1 MPFQKQ
7 NVCIFELIYLYFY
20 FQWTQS
26 RSTSRLTPSTGRR
39 TRRTWPR
46 TATTSSPL
54 SIRTSSTGIHP
65 PSALGSSSWRCPL
78 PSLESSSTSP
88 SWSQLFIHIVPKRNI
103 VFHIKMFIYLYV
115 NRCIFLVQSW
125 KCLKIDL
132 YQGERIVVKEHSHNC
147 LGKSLLCE
155 SGKSNNQEKYL
166 TMPGFERCVY
176 VCFGPFLSNFDFL

>member
-7 NVCIFELIYLYFY
+7 NVCRFELIHFYFY

-46 TATTSSPL
+46 TATISSPL

-78 PSLESSSTSP
+78 PSSESSSTSP
-88 SWSQLFIHIVPKRNI
+88 SWSQLFIHIVPKRYI
-103 VFHIKMFIYLYV
+103 VFHIKMLYLFICKPVYLFGSIMKMFENRSLSRRK
-115 NRCIFLVQSW
+115 NRCQRAQSQLSW
-125 KCLKIDL
+125 QISAL
-132 YQGERIVVKEHSHNC
+132 RIW
-147 LGKSLLCE
+147 
-155 SGKSNNQEKYL
+155 
-166 TMPGFERCVY
+166 
-176 VCFGPFLSNFDFL
+176 